1 MDAKIVFVVM
11 DGVGIGDG
19 GPGDAVKRA
28 FTPTLDDLMANRP
41 WIRQEPTALVGLPSD
56 SDMGNRRSWSQTLGC
71 GQIYAQGQS
80 G

>member
-1 MDAKIVFVVM
+1 MQNSFVVM

-41 WIRQEPTALVGLPSD
+41 WIKLEPRHCSRVA
-56 SDMGNRRSWSQTLGC
+56 
-71 GQIYAQGQS
+71 I
-80 G
+80 